1 MLLFLM
7 FLSFTMGRDHFLNL
21 HQMQKQKITQI
32 FTNFHEIF
40 NQSDHFEKK
49 NKKHLLLIEIHF
61 LLAYPAKRHRIL
73 YLFCP

>member
-1 MLLFLM
+1 M

-49 NKKHLLLIEIHF
+49 GQKTLIAHGNSFFVGISSEK
-61 LLAYPAKRHRIL
+61 A
-73 YLFCP
+73 